1 MSSNKLSS
9 RNPALI
15 SLNNEVSETYS
26 LLIHFHISK
35 NEKNFYLILSGLLVE
50 DEGEDD
56 VVDYSETITFQYDYK
71 ALAKRYGKTK
81 DEILS
86 RDICFDKNITKP
98 YKEIPNELIVVNAYD
113 KKLSKNTNGVIVI
126 EKLIE
131 SILDYS
137 FK

>member
-26 LLIHFHISK
+26 PLIHFHISK
-35 NEKNFYLILSGLLVE
+35 NEKNFYIILSGLLVE
-50 DEGEDD
+50 DEDE
-56 VVDYSETITFQYDYK
+56 VVDYSETITFQYDYE

-81 DEILS
+81 AEILS
-86 RDICFDKNITKP
+86 CDIRFDKNITKP

-113 KKLSKNTNGVIVI
+113 KKLSKSTNGVIVI

>member
-26 LLIHFHISK
+26 PLIHFHISK
-35 NEKNFYLILSGLLVE
+35 NEKNFYIILSGLLVE
-50 DEGEDD
+50 DEDD
-56 VVDYSETITFQYDYK
+56 VADYSETITFQYDYK

-86 RDICFDKNITKP
+86 CDICFDKNITKP
-98 YKEIPNELIVVNAYD
+98 YKEIPNELIVFNAYD

>member
-15 SLNNEVSETYS
+15 SFNNEVFETYS
-26 LLIHFHISK
+26 PLIHFYISK
-35 NEKNFYLILSGLLVE
+35 SEKNLYIILSGLL
-50 DEGEDD
+50 GEDD
-56 VVDYSETITFQYDYK
+56 DYLDTITFKYDYDV
-71 ALAKRYGKTK
+71 LAKRYGKTK
-81 DEILS
+81 GEILNS
-86 RDICFDKNITKP
+86 DVRFDKNITEP
-98 YKEIPNELIVVNAYD
+98 YKEIPNELIAVNAYD
-113 KKLSKNTNGVIVI
+113 KKLSKSTNGVISI

>member
-15 SLNNEVSETYS
+15 SFNNEVFETYS
-26 LLIHFHISK
+26 PLIYFYISK
-35 NEKNFYLILSGLLVE
+35 SEKNLYIILSGLL
-50 DEGEDD
+50 GEDD
-56 VVDYSETITFQYDYK
+56 YLDTITFKYDYD
-71 ALAKRYGKTK
+71 ALAKRYDKTK
-81 DEILS
+81 EEIFNS
-86 RDICFDKNITKP
+86 DVRFNKNITKP
-98 YKEIPNELIVVNAYD
+98 YKEVPNELIAVNAYD
-113 KKLSKNTNGVIVI
+113 KKLSKSTNGVISI